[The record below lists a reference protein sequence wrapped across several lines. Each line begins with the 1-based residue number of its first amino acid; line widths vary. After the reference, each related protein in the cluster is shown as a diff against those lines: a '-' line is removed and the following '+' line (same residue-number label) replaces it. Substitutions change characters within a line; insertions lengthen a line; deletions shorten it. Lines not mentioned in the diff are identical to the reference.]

1 MEVLR
6 DTFLSRHDE
15 NKKYDWVYYHYP
27 QRWSDVKLGNNTAE
41 FLKEDNWSGYIKY
54 LDEGHSIS
62 QSVKN
67 IPCDKGGIYV
77 FFVQG
82 TTIPFLERHIAY
94 IGRAKMTDHQNLRKR
109 VMEYL
114 PESQKKNSR
123 HKIYRLFKYWKDY
136 LYIRYFPCTDN
147 HIIDQLEKQLI
158 HAIFPPFNDKIV
170 DKIVVKPSVKAF

>member
-27 QRWSDVKLGNNTAE
+27 QRWNKVIPGSLENLVKE
-41 FLKEDNWSGYIKY
+41 ENWSRYIKY
-54 LDEGHSIS
+54 LDESHSIS
-62 QSVKN
+62 QSIKD
-67 IPCDKGGIYV
+67 IPCDSGGIYV

-82 TTIPFLERHIAY
+82 TTLPFLERHIAY
-94 IGRAKMTDHQNLRKR
+94 IGRAKITDHQNLRKR

-114 PESQKKNSR
+114 PESLKKNSR

-136 LYIRYFPCTDN
+136 LYLRYFPCTDN
-147 HIIDQLEKQLI
+147 NLVDQLEKLLI
-158 HAIFPPFNDKIV
+158 YAIFPPFNDKIV
-170 DKIVVKPSVKAF
+170 DKIIVKPSVKAF